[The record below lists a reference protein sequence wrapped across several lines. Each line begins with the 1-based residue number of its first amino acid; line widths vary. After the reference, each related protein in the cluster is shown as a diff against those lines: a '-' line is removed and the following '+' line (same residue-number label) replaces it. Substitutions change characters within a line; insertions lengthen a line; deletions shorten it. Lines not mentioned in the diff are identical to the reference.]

1 MDDQSPTITDYRSL
15 SISDIADAIRKH
27 WKSVNFAARPY
38 LDAMQSM
45 DSIKDNYG
53 SDPGYMIVSYFLGN
67 ATQFKGPEAK
77 AIKAELNR
85 RLKSK
90 SAKIVS
96 ANQGDQGM
104 LKIASPDELATEL
117 HGLLAYANTPN
128 PSRAKIAETL
138 TSLATRVRTAKL
150 MSRQEKILKDYL
162 ASAGSKAVMEY
173 EDLPSS
179 VKDAL
184 TRVKDQETLDS
195 DVNRWLMD
203 NNIAAR
209 KWGSDRV
216 GSTVPSAVMRLIWAI
231 KQKSPRRLV
240 WGPSQVGVQ
249 FPNESSAN
257 NFEDRAKGALGLDDD
272 SDAEDDVRD
281 PFPNNDNPYMVVGTQ
296 DPKPPHNYT
305 ITISW

>member
-138 TSLATRVRTAKL
+138 TSLATRVAASTVQCSTDTRVRTAKL

-203 NNIAAR
+203 NNNPHLRAASTGKTAASLSDLKDSLYIR
-209 KWGSDRV
+209 DQDRV
-216 GSTVPSAVMRLIWAI
+216 RL
-231 KQKSPRRLV
+231 
-240 WGPSQVGVQ
+240 
-249 FPNESSAN
+249 
-257 NFEDRAKGALGLDDD
+257 KGYTGL
-272 SDAEDDVRD
+272 R
-281 PFPNNDNPYMVVGTQ
+281 
-296 DPKPPHNYT
+296 
-305 ITISW
+305 